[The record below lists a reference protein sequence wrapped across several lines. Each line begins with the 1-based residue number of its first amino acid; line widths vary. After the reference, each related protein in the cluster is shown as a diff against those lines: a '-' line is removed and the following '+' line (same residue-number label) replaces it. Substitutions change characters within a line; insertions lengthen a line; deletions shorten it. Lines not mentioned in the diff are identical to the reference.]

1 MSTIMLSSETKKKT
15 RKRRIKEGILLKE
28 NKVKHERAKTF
39 LYKKK
44 KKNWTLWLIFLSKVI
59 CCLNVT
65 ASIKLFLETSRSFK
79 LLYDGQ

>member
-44 KKNWTLWLIFLSKVI
+44 KKTGLCGWYF
-59 CCLNVT
+59 CL
-65 ASIKLFLETSRSFK
+65 K
-79 LLYDGQ
+79 